1 MDATTMDVAPDVTD
15 ASVDV
20 AIDVPPVRAIWVST
34 PTTLF
39 NFDPVARTM
48 TRVADFG
55 CSGEP
60 MVDLAMNAQEE
71 LFGVTTESVV
81 AIDKVTGACTE
92 IARGAQ
98 NLPYG
103 TGFVPASS
111 LDAGVETWL
120 GYVFTTYDAIDPDS
134 GALSFEGNLGFK
146 AGNFQA
152 SGDMVAIAGGNAY
165 LTGMGLD
172 PMAGDGVIQIDPNTG
187 AATKLLGVT
196 GVSALVG
203 LAQWAGILYAF
214 DVNGNIYRI
223 QLLGDAGIAVQ
234 LLAVSYDFGDASAP
248 DAMAPDAGDAS
259 DAAMEAAPSLLPL
272 SFRGAAVT
280 TRAPSQ

>member
-1 MDATTMDVAPDVTD
+1 MRRAFLFVPIAAWVPLAIADCGGGSSTPDASTMDATTMDVAPDVTAD
-15 ASVDV
+15 ASFDV

-39 NFDPVARTM
+39 NFDPVARTV

-111 LDAGVETWL
+111 L
-120 GYVFTTYDAIDPDS
+120 
-134 GALSFEGNLGFK
+134 
-146 AGNFQA
+146 
-152 SGDMVAIAGGNAY
+152 
-165 LTGMGLD
+165 
-172 PMAGDGVIQIDPNTG
+172 
-187 AATKLLGVT
+187 
-196 GVSALVG
+196 
-203 LAQWAGILYAF
+203 
-214 DVNGNIYRI
+214 
-223 QLLGDAGIAVQ
+223 
-234 LLAVSYDFGDASAP
+234 
-248 DAMAPDAGDAS
+248 
-259 DAAMEAAPSLLPL
+259 
-272 SFRGAAVT
+272 
-280 TRAPSQ
+280 